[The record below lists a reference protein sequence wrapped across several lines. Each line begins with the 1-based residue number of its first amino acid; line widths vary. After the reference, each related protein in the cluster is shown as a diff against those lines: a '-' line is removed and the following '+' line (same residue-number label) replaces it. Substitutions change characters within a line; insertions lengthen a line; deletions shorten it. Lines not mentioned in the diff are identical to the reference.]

1 MQVMHSDLKTK
12 NVLLTKDHVTAK
24 IADVGLSQFLDH
36 QTNQP
41 NIIACERCSRKQKAT
56 CFKAVVVQAFHC
68 TAMHWTSCE
77 ADRADSIVCS
87 LCRDIVSAK
96 TLLLNTSVDLAAWF
110 LLRCS
115 QFIFVHEV

>member
-41 NIIACERCSRKQKAT
+41 NIIACEHYSPVWQPEC
-56 CFKAVVVQAFHC
+56 
-68 TAMHWTSCE
+68 M
-77 ADRADSIVCS
+77 
-87 LCRDIVSAK
+87 
-96 TLLLNTSVDLAAWF
+96 
-110 LLRCS
+110 
-115 QFIFVHEV
+115 